1 MYNEF
6 YHFKEKPFSLTP
18 DPEFLYPSKSH
29 KRAFAYLEYGIKDPS
44 GFVCITGEIGTG
56 KTTLLRVFLNSLD
69 DEVQV
74 ARVFNTKA
82 SSSELLAMILQD
94 LDVDPFGKT
103 KTELIAALNKH
114 LVDTFAKGSRVVL
127 VIDEAQNL
135 SEDLLEEIRLL
146 SNLETEKTKLL
157 QIILVGQSELR
168 GLLQRSN
175 LEQFRQRITVNYHIP
190 PLDRDETAAYIR
202 HRIKVASDGPAVD
215 FPDPV
220 INVIHQYSR
229 GVPRLINVISD
240 AVLLCGFVEEKKQPD
255 EAMIETVI
263 KDMISEGTLRD
274 PFGPG
279 QATVAA
285 APERAPADSAVY
297 RELTLLRDKM
307 RSLETRTETP
317 ENTLADLVELTR
329 GLLEQQ
335 AQVRRQLEEIHRR
348 EKALAVL
355 EEKLKNKDEE
365 LAKRERVINTFM
377 LQAREMNMQVDPVLS
392 EKE

>member
-29 KRAFAYLEYGIKDPS
+29 KRAFAYLEYGMKDPS

-69 DEVQV
+69 NEVQV

-94 LDVDPFGKT
+94 LGVDPFGKT
-103 KTELIAALNKH
+103 KTELIDALNKH

-202 HRIKVASDGPAVD
+202 HRIQVAGTGATVD

-220 INVIHQYSR
+220 ISVIHQYSR

-240 AVLLCGFVEEKKQPD
+240 ALLLYGFVEEKQQPD
-255 EAMIETVI
+255 EAMIETVV

-274 PFGPG
+274 PFGPA
-279 QATVAA
+279 QTTA
-285 APERAPADSAVY
+285 APAPAATDSAVY
-297 RELTLLRDKM
+297 RELTLLRDKI
-307 RSLETRTETP
+307 RSVEERTGVP
-317 ENTLADLVELTR
+317 DNTLADLAELTR
-329 GLLEQQ
+329 GLLAQQ
-335 AQVRRQLEEIHRR
+335 AQVRKQLEEIHRR

-355 EEKLKNKDEE
+355 QEALNNKDAE
-365 LAKRERVINTFM
+365 LTKRERVINMFM
-377 LQAREMNMQVDPVLS
+377 LQARETKMMSDALFS

>member
-56 KTTLLRVFLNSLD
+56 KTTLLRVFLNTLD
-69 DEVQV
+69 EEVQV

-94 LDVDPFGKT
+94 LGVDPFGKT
-103 KTELIAALNKH
+103 KTELIDALNRH
-114 LVDTFAKGSRVVL
+114 LVATFAEGSRVVL

-135 SEDLLEEIRLL
+135 REDLLEEIRLL

-168 GLLQRSN
+168 ALLQRSN

-202 HRIKVASDGPAVD
+202 HRIRVAGDGTTVD
-215 FPDPV
+215 FPDAV

-240 AVLLCGFVEEKKQPD
+240 ALLLYGFVEEKPQPD

-279 QATVAA
+279 QTAA
-285 APERAPADSAVY
+285 APAAVDNAVY

-307 RSLETRTETP
+307 RSLESQESVP
-317 ENTLADLVELTR
+317 DNTLSDLVELTR
-329 GLLEQQ
+329 ELLEQQ
-335 AQVRRQLEEIHRR
+335 AQVRKQLEEIHRR
-348 EKALAVL
+348 ETALAVL
-355 EEKLKNKDEE
+355 QEKLKNKDEE
-365 LAKRERVINTFM
+365 LTKRERVINNFM
-377 LQAREMNMQVDPVLS
+377 LRAKEAKLTSDPLFS
-392 EKE
+392 ERK

>member
-69 DEVQV
+69 NEVQV

-94 LDVDPFGKT
+94 LGVDPFGKT
-103 KTELIAALNKH
+103 KTELIDALNKH
-114 LVDTFAKGSRVVL
+114 LVETFAKGSRVVL

-202 HRIKVASDGPAVD
+202 HRIKVAGDGAAVD

-240 AVLLCGFVEEKKQPD
+240 ALLLYGFVEEKKQPD
-255 EAMIETVI
+255 EVMIDTVV
-263 KDMISEGTLRD
+263 KDMIGEGTLRD
-274 PFGPG
+274 PFAPG
-279 QATVAA
+279 QPAA
-285 APERAPADSAVY
+285 ASAPVDNAVY
-297 RELTLLRDKM
+297 RELTLLRDKV
-307 RSLETRTETP
+307 RSLEERKDAP

-329 GLLEQQ
+329 GLLDQQ
-335 AQVRRQLEEIHRR
+335 AQVRKQLEEIHSR

-355 EEKLKNKDEE
+355 QETLKHKDEE
-365 LAKRERVINTFM
+365 LSKRERVINNFM
-377 LQAREMNMQVDPVLS
+377 LRAKERMMSDPLLS